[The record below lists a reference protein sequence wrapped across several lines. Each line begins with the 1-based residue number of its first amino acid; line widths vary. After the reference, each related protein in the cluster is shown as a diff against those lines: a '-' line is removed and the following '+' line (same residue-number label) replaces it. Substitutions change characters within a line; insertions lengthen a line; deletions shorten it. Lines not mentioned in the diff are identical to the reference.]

1 MGYPIWAVI
10 YLGGALPRRSCSL
23 PGAGRRRAVSHR
35 PKTISPLLGLAPGGG
50 CLAIRIT
57 ANAGGLLHHLFT
69 ITPLTE
75 PRSLRRKARE
85 GRLFVSVA
93 LVRQVSPP
101 RTLSD
106 AVLYGVRTF
115 LDSDNAEPQLPD
127 QPEVVA

>member
-10 YLGGALPRRSCSL
+10 YLGGALPCRSCSL
-23 PGAGRRRAVSHR
+23 PGADRRRAVSHR

-50 CLAIRIT
+50 CLAIHIT
-57 ANAGGLLHHLFT
+57 ANAGGLLHHHFT
-69 ITPLTE
+69 MTDLSPE
-75 PRSLRRKARE
+75 GQR

-106 AVLYGVRTF
+106 AVLHGVRTF

-127 QPEVVA
+127 QPEVTG